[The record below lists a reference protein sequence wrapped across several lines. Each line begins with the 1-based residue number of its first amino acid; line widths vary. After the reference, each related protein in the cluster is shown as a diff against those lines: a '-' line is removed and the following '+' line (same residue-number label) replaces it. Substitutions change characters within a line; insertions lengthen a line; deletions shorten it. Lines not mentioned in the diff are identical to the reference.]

1 MRNETTA
8 PQFKTTSKIL
18 QIILRIKGRYNGI
31 LHLGSL
37 EFQTLSPHRIQ
48 KVTSYG
54 LHMLLLLCE
63 RVGRHYY

>member
-18 QIILRIKGRYNGI
+18 QIILRIKGPYNGI

-37 EFQTLSPHRIQ
+37 EF
-48 KVTSYG
+48 
-54 LHMLLLLCE
+54 
-63 RVGRHYY
+63 